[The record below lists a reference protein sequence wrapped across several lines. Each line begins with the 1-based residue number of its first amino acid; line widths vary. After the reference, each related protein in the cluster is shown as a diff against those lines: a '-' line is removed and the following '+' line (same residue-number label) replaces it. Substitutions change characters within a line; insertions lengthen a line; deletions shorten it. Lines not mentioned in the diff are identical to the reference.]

1 MLSAVL
7 DDRGMDDHR
16 LADVVRRQC
25 GVISTVQLNACGLSS
40 AGIAGRVSRARLFRV
55 RRTIYSPSPCIDEWG
70 LRWAAILATDPER
83 AVLSHWSAGEVHR
96 MLASRTTPL
105 HVTVPGAGRRG
116 GAGLVVHRSRG
127 LPPSDV
133 QVVRGLRV
141 TSPERTVLDVAARSD
156 DDVVRR
162 MIREGEFQGA
172 LGSGALRDALAG
184 RTGHPGLARVRR
196 VDPATVESALGQTP
210 LEDELEP
217 ILVSLGLPGLVRQ
230 FWVRG
235 TSGARYRGDFAY
247 PEVRLLVEAD
257 GRAGHE
263 RASAFETDRARE
275 GDLGAVGWQTL
286 RFTRIQVRA
295 TPGTVGEV
303 VRNTVRVRS
312 LQGIA
317 RVFDGEA
324 A

>member
-1 MLSAVL
+1 M
-7 DDRGMDDHR
+7 
-16 LADVVRRQC
+16 
-25 GVISTVQLNACGLSS
+25 QLNACGLSS

-55 RRTIYSPSPCIDEWG
+55 LHAVYSPSPCVDEWG

-96 MLASRTTPL
+96 MVASRTMPL
-105 HVTVPGAGRRG
+105 HVTVPGSGRRG
-116 GAGLVVHRSRG
+116 AAGLVVHRSRG

-133 QVVRGLRV
+133 QIVRGLRV

-162 MIREGEFQGA
+162 MIREGEFQGV
-172 LGSGALRDALAG
+172 LRSGVLRDTFAG

-217 ILVSLGLPGLVRQ
+217 ILVSLGIPGLVRQ
-230 FWVRG
+230 LGVRG
-235 TSGARYRGDFAY
+235 ASGARYRGDFAY

-263 RASAFETDRARE
+263 RAAAFETDRARD

-286 RFTRIQVRA
+286 RFTRIQVRTA
-295 TPGTVGEV
+295 PGTVRDV
-303 VRNTVRVRS
+303 VRDTVRVRS
-312 LQGIA
+312 LQGLT
-317 RVFDGEA
+317 RVLDGEA